1 MIEALIF
8 LSLPLLATAM
18 ILLED
23 KRIRSEREV
32 QS

>member
-1 MIEALIF
+1 MIEALVF
-8 LSLPLLATAM
+8 LSLPLLAAAM

-23 KRIRSEREV
+23 KRIRSEREA